1 MNQQTSPDSLQ
12 KNPVTA
18 VAGFSAHSNQDGS
31 LVITDD
37 VIDID
42 YKEDSLLVQRASETA
57 PVILE
62 LRSNCEVPSP
72 TAGQFLALY
81 FRLIDELSYR
91 ACFNELGR
99 PVSPSN
105 AWVNNTAFKTIS
117 FMSNYEVVFDRIYR
131 LCVKDELL
139 EKIRIL
145 YDSKVIAEHEMTE
158 DDIHGITISIT
169 SLEQAQMFLDGVT
182 SRVFASNFG
191 YILKQYGQ
199 SEIQKIFAAANLS
212 SADKSALEQKIVGL
226 IDDEIIE
233 QADEIE
239 ESNEYMENG
248 VYAENEKY
256 ILLHVLKYLGSSG
269 VFSVSL
275 QQLGLTVLSTHLMGL
290 ESESPDIEGIGL
302 PAYNSFALDD
312 ELMRK
317 SLVNSSILAHRQ
329 HYPSKALSTLF

>member
-1 MNQQTSPDSLQ
+1 MNQHTSPAYPQ
-12 KNPVTA
+12 KNPAA
-18 VAGFSAHSNQDGS
+18 VAAGFSTAPKKGS
-31 LVITDD
+31 SSAVDD

-42 YKEDSLLVQRASETA
+42 YAEDLSLVQRASETT
-57 PVILE
+57 PVIIE

-81 FRLIDELSYR
+81 FRLTDELSYR

-99 PVSPSN
+99 PLSPNN
-105 AWVNNTAFKTIS
+105 AWVNSTAFKTIS

-139 EKIRIL
+139 EKIRML
-145 YDSKVIAEHEMTE
+145 YDSKVVAEHEITE
-158 DDIHGITISIT
+158 DDIHGITINIT
-169 SLEQAQMFLDGVT
+169 SLEQAQIFLDGVT

-191 YILKQYGQ
+191 YILNQYGK
-199 SEIQKIFAAANLS
+199 SDIQKIFAATNLS
-212 SADKSALEQKIVGL
+212 GADKSTLEQKIVSI
-226 IDDEIIE
+226 IDDEILE
-233 QADEIE
+233 QADEIDD
-239 ESNEYMENG
+239 SDEYMENG
-248 VYAENEKY
+248 IYAENEKY
-256 ILLHVLKYLGSSG
+256 ILLHVLKHLGDSG

-290 ESESPDIEGIGL
+290 ESESPDVDSIGL

-317 SLVNSSILAHRQ
+317 SLINSSVLAHRQ